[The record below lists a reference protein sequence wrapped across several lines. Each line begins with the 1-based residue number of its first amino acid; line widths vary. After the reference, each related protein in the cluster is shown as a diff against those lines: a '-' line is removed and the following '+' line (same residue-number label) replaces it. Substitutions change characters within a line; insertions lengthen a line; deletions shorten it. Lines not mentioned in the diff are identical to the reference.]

1 MLSLGPEALYVAHFG
16 RLTDPRRLAGDL
28 HRLIDA
34 HAELGERCRRAGKQ
48 RKRLL
53 MEGVSDLVL
62 AERERQ
68 EWRLPREKVLE
79 VFALDIEL
87 NAQGLASWLDAE
99 GE

>member
-1 MLSLGPEALYVAHFG
+1 MLSLGPEAVYATHFG
-16 RLTDPRRLAGDL
+16 RLTNLTVLAADL

-34 HAELGERCRRAGKQ
+34 HAELGERHRGAGAE

-53 MEGVSDLVL
+53 TEGVSGLVL

-68 EWRLPREKVLE
+68 KWRFPMEKVLE
-79 VFALDIEL
+79 GFALDIEL
-87 NAQGLASWLDAE
+87 NAQGLASWLDSE